1 MTEKKKRT
9 REKRITLYL
18 PDTIDTIKA
27 KLEADCGIHMT
38 YVQVFSF
45 LMHFYIKHANE
56 PKTKWSPLQ

>member
-1 MTEKKKRT
+1 MKKMRV

-18 PDTIDTIKA
+18 PETVDTIKA
-27 KLEADCGIHMT
+27 KLESDCGIQMT

>member
-1 MTEKKKRT
+1 M
-9 REKRITLYL
+9 KRITLYL
-18 PDTIDTIKA
+18 PDSVDVIK
-27 KLEADCGIHMT
+27 KRLEANCGIQMT